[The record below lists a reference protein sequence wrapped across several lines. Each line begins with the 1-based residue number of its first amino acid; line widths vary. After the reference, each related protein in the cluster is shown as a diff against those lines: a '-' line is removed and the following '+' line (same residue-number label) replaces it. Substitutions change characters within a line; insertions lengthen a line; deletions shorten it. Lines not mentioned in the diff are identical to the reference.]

1 VIQQEPQPGPEE
13 GQNASQREL
22 ELQ

>member
-22 ELQ
+22 EPQ